1 MAPGQENKASNRT
14 GLVQPGRRV
23 LGFLAASRISGGLG
37 WIKRGRLLR
46 YGPSGRVARSPIS
59 RVLASPARNLAGG
72 MIFVLAV
79 MAAAIGAYVWSGWSL
94 GDALYMTVLTVFTVG
109 YDEVRP
115 IDTPELRA
123 ITIALISFGCT
134 GMIFVT
140 GALVQFITA
149 NQFSELLDARRM
161 SGRIEE
167 LHGHIIVCGYGR
179 IGNMLARE
187 LRAARAPLIVVERSE
202 SRCAEAR
209 ASGCLA
215 VAGDATDEACLLRA
229 GIARARALATVLPDD
244 AANVFITLSAR
255 NLNSKLVIIARGEA
269 PSTERKLVHAG
280 ADRVVLPAHIGAE
293 RMAEMILFPSLGDAP
308 RGRRA
313 IEQELE
319 RLGLAME
326 VVVAEEGSPWVGL
339 TVKEI
344 EQRAEAI
351 FLIVELER
359 AGSAR
364 RERPNE
370 DTRVAAGDGVVVIGR
385 TMRGALQGFA
395 VG

>member
-1 MAPGQENKASNRT
+1 MRYQG
-14 GLVQPGRRV
+14 G
-23 LGFLAASRISGGLG
+23 SRL
-37 WIKRGRLLR
+37 
-46 YGPSGRVARSPIS
+46 ARSPVG
-59 RVLASPARNLAGG
+59 RALASPVRNLAGG
-72 MIFVLAV
+72 MIFVLTV
-79 MAAAIGAYVWSGWSL
+79 VVLAIGAYVLAGWSF

-115 IDTPELRA
+115 IDTTELRA

-149 NQFSELLDARRM
+149 TQFSELLDARRM
-161 SGRIEE
+161 TSRIEE
-167 LHGHIIVCGYGR
+167 LHDHVIICGYGR
-179 IGNMLARE
+179 IGNMLARQ
-187 LRAARAPLIVVERSE
+187 LHAARAAFVVLERSE
-202 SRCAEAR
+202 SRCADAQ
-209 ASGCLA
+209 ASGYLGLCA
-215 VAGDATDEACLLRA
+215 DATEEDTLLRA
-229 GIARARALATVLPDD
+229 GIGRARALATVLPDD

-255 NLNSKLVIIARGEA
+255 NLKRDLTIIARGEA

-293 RMAEMILFPSLGDAP
+293 RMAEMILFSASAETL
-308 RGRRA
+308 RGQRSA
-313 IEQELE
+313 EQEL
-319 RLGLAME
+319 RRMGLTME
-326 VVVAEEGSPWVGL
+326 VVVAEEGSSWVGL

-344 EQRAEAI
+344 ERRADAA

-359 AGSAR
+359 AGTGT

-385 TMRGALQGFA
+385 TTRGALEGFA
-395 VG
+395 AG